1 MVQFTVICVWQCGSV
16 VGPSW
21 PSMCK
26 RGVPEA
32 ERAAAAETSES
43 SAASMTTDTDEGRQF
58 ENEAL
63 RWGQLTKPAT

>member
-1 MVQFTVICVWQCGSV
+1 M
-16 VGPSW
+16 GPSW

-26 RGVPEA
+26 RGAPEA

-63 RWGQLTKPAT
+63 RWGQLAKPAT